1 MMKIERIFEIEDC
14 VSLQEIL
21 VSLYNEKIDK
31 TIESL
36 YSTTKDNHT
45 TSSQKGDVTTC

>member
-1 MMKIERIFEIEDC
+1 MKIERIFEVED
-14 VSLQEIL
+14 STTLQEIL
-21 VSLYNEKIDK
+21 KSLFSEKIDK
-31 TIESL
+31 TIEAF